1 MNPVHKCFFG
11 IVSEHVTAV
20 VVALAMSR
28 SAAFHNVQPAL
39 HGWGRKRNH
48 GISLWSVGMCIR
60 ESAILLA
67 VLFQ

>member
-39 HGWGRKRNH
+39 HGWAFHQKRP
-48 GISLWSVGMCIR
+48 L
-60 ESAILLA
+60 
-67 VLFQ
+67 